1 MTTRITV
8 KNEGPDCLLIR
19 FYKEDRQFSEQ
30 KLILK
35 VGESIEITV
44 WNGNLPV
51 MWPVGDQYKGADGN
65 TFYAVPP
72 ANY

>member
-19 FYKEDRQFSEQ
+19 FYKEDRQFAEQ
-30 KLILK
+30 KKILK
-35 VGESIEITV
+35 VGESVEITV

-51 MWPVGDQYKGADGN
+51 MWPVGDSYKGADGD